1 LEANSLSK
9 RKCVICSNWIEK
21 EDETVPYKNR
31 LAHVQCFNSMMKM
44 AVKSNSEKKAAKSK
58 KTKKINPKS
67 TVLGDCLTE
76 EESKQKRSLIS
87 YIEELFGEKANAKTY
102 TQIKNLMR
110 DYPYFTYVGL
120 EQSIRFF
127 YEIKENPITN
137 QGLGIVPYVYDQAQE
152 YFKNLGEVQS
162 HNASISNVNELY
174 AHKKVRIAPPKI
186 VEEESIERTGGG
198 YDW

>member
-1 LEANSLSK
+1 MSK

-21 EDETVPYKNR
+21 GDETVPYKNR

-44 AVKSNSEKKAAKSK
+44 AVKSNSAKKAAKSK
-58 KTKKINPKS
+58 KIKKINPKS

-152 YFKNLGEVQS
+152 YFKNLSEVQS

>member
-1 LEANSLSK
+1 MSK

-21 EDETVPYKNR
+21 ADETVPYKNR

>member
-1 LEANSLSK
+1 MSK

-21 EDETVPYKNR
+21 GDETVPYKNR

>member
-1 LEANSLSK
+1 MSK

-21 EDETVPYKNR
+21 GDETVPYKNR
-31 LAHVQCFNSMMKM
+31 LAHVQCFNSMMKI

-58 KTKKINPKS
+58 RTKKINPKS

>member
-1 LEANSLSK
+1 MSK

-21 EDETVPYKNR
+21 GDETVPYKNR

-44 AVKSNSEKKAAKSK
+44 AVKSNSEKKAVKSK
-58 KTKKINPKS
+58 KAKKINPKS

>member
-1 LEANSLSK
+1 MSK

-21 EDETVPYKNR
+21 GDETVPYKNR

-67 TVLGDCLTE
+67 AVLGDCLTE

-120 EQSIRFF
+120 EQSIKFF

>member
-1 LEANSLSK
+1 MSK

-21 EDETVPYKNR
+21 GDETVPYKNR
-31 LAHVQCFNSMMKM
+31 LAHVQCFNSMMKI

-67 TVLGDCLTE
+67 AVLGDCLTE

>member
-1 LEANSLSK
+1 MSK

-21 EDETVPYKNR
+21 GDETVPYKNR

-44 AVKSNSEKKAAKSK
+44 AVKSNSDKKAAKSK

-67 TVLGDCLTE
+67 AVLGDCLTE

>member
-1 LEANSLSK
+1 MSK

-21 EDETVPYKNR
+21 GDETVPYKNR

-110 DYPYFTYVGL
+110 DYPYFTYIGL
-120 EQSIRFF
+120 EQSIKFF

>member
-1 LEANSLSK
+1 MSK

-21 EDETVPYKNR
+21 GDETVPYKNR

-102 TQIKNLMR
+102 TQIKNLMK

>member
-1 LEANSLSK
+1 MSK

-21 EDETVPYKNR
+21 GDETVPYKNR
-31 LAHVQCFNSMMKM
+31 LAHVQCYNSMMKM

>member
-1 LEANSLSK
+1 MSK

-21 EDETVPYKNR
+21 GDETVPYKNR
-31 LAHVQCFNSMMKM
+31 LAHVQCFNSMMKI

-152 YFKNLGEVQS
+152 YFKNLGEVQF

>member
-1 LEANSLSK
+1 MSK

-21 EDETVPYKNR
+21 GDETVPYKNR

-76 EESKQKRSLIS
+76 EESRQKRSLIS

-186 VEEESIERTGGG
+186 VEEESIGRTGGG

>member
-1 LEANSLSK
+1 MSK

-21 EDETVPYKNR
+21 GDETVPYKNR
-31 LAHVQCFNSMMKM
+31 LAHVQCFNSVMKM
-44 AVKSNSEKKAAKSK
+44 AVKSNSERKAVKSK
-58 KTKKINPKS
+58 KAKKINPKS
-67 TVLGDCLTE
+67 AVLGDCLTE

>member
-1 LEANSLSK
+1 MSK

-21 EDETVPYKNR
+21 GDETVPYKNR

-87 YIEELFGEKANAKTY
+87 YIEELFGEKANAKIY

-127 YEIKENPITN
+127 YKIKENPIAN

>member
-1 LEANSLSK
+1 MSK

-21 EDETVPYKNR
+21 GDETVPYKNR

-162 HNASISNVNELY
+162 HNASISKVNELY

>member
-1 LEANSLSK
+1 MSK

-21 EDETVPYKNR
+21 GDETVPYKNR

-137 QGLGIVPYVYDQAQE
+137 QGLGIVPHVYDQAQE

>member
-1 LEANSLSK
+1 LSK

-21 EDETVPYKNR
+21 GDETVPYKNR

-44 AVKSNSEKKAAKSK
+44 AVKSNSERKAVKSK
-58 KTKKINPKS
+58 KAKKINPKS
-67 TVLGDCLTE
+67 AVLGDCLTE

>member
-1 LEANSLSK
+1 MGK
-9 RKCVICSNWIEK
+9 RKCVICSNWIENG
-21 EDETVPYKNR
+21 EETVPYKNR

-44 AVKSNSEKKAAKSK
+44 AVKSNSQKKATKSK
-58 KTKKINPKS
+58 RPKKINPKEI
-67 TVLGDCLTE
+67 GECLTE
-76 EESKQKRSLIS
+76 EESRQKRSLIN
-87 YIEELFGEKANAKTY
+87 YVEKVFGEKANAKTY

-120 EQSIRFF
+120 EQSIKFF

-137 QGLGIVPYVYDQAQE
+137 QGMGIVPYVYDQAQE
-152 YFKNLGEVQS
+152 YFKTLGEVQS

>member
-1 LEANSLSK
+1 MSK

-21 EDETVPYKNR
+21 GDETVPYKNR

-137 QGLGIVPYVYDQAQE
+137 QGLGIVPYVYDQAQK

>member
-1 LEANSLSK
+1 MSK

-21 EDETVPYKNR
+21 GDETVPYKNR

-44 AVKSNSEKKAAKSK
+44 AVKSNSERKAVKSK
-58 KTKKINPKS
+58 KAKKINPKS
-67 TVLGDCLTE
+67 AVLGDCLTE

-102 TQIKNLMR
+102 TQIKNFMR

>member
-1 LEANSLSK
+1 MSK

-21 EDETVPYKNR
+21 GDETVPYKNR
-31 LAHVQCFNSMMKM
+31 LAHVQCFNSMMKI

-137 QGLGIVPYVYDQAQE
+137 QGLGIVPYVYNQAQE

>member
-1 LEANSLSK
+1 MSK

-21 EDETVPYKNR
+21 GDETVPYKNR

-174 AHKKVRIAPPKI
+174 AHKKVRIAPPEI

>member
-1 LEANSLSK
+1 MSK

-21 EDETVPYKNR
+21 GDEAVPYKNR

-120 EQSIRFF
+120 EQSIKFF

>member
-1 LEANSLSK
+1 MSK

-44 AVKSNSEKKAAKSK
+44 AVKSNSEKKAVKSK
-58 KTKKINPKS
+58 KAKKINPKS

>member
-1 LEANSLSK
+1 
-9 RKCVICSNWIEK
+9 
-21 EDETVPYKNR
+21 
-31 LAHVQCFNSMMKM
+31 MKM

-152 YFKNLGEVQS
+152 YFKNLGEVQF

-174 AHKKVRIAPPKI
+174 THKKVRIAPPKI

>member
-1 LEANSLSK
+1 MSK

-21 EDETVPYKNR
+21 GDETVPYKNR

-127 YEIKENPITN
+127 YEIKENPIIN

>member
-1 LEANSLSK
+1 MSK

-21 EDETVPYKNR
+21 RDETVPYKNR

>member
-1 LEANSLSK
+1 MSK

-21 EDETVPYKNR
+21 GDETVPYKNR

-44 AVKSNSEKKAAKSK
+44 AVKSNSEKKATKSK

-76 EESKQKRSLIS
+76 EESKHKRSLIN
-87 YIEELFGEKANAKTY
+87 YIEKLFGEKANAKTY

-127 YEIKENPITN
+127 YEIKENPIIN

-186 VEEESIERTGGG
+186 VEEQSIERTGGG

>member
-1 LEANSLSK
+1 
-9 RKCVICSNWIEK
+9 
-21 EDETVPYKNR
+21 
-31 LAHVQCFNSMMKM
+31 MMKM

-58 KTKKINPKS
+58 MTKKINPKS
-67 TVLGDCLTE
+67 AVLGDCLTE

-137 QGLGIVPYVYDQAQE
+137 QGLGIAPYVYDQAQE

>member
-1 LEANSLSK
+1 MSK

-44 AVKSNSEKKAAKSK
+44 AVKSNSEKKAVKSK
-58 KTKKINPKS
+58 KAKKINPKS

-76 EESKQKRSLIS
+76 EESKQKRSLIG

>member
-1 LEANSLSK
+1 MSK

-21 EDETVPYKNR
+21 GDETVPYKNR

-67 TVLGDCLTE
+67 MVLGDCLTE

-120 EQSIRFF
+120 EQSIKFF

>member
-1 LEANSLSK
+1 MSK

-21 EDETVPYKNR
+21 GDETVPYKNR

-120 EQSIRFF
+120 EQSIKFF